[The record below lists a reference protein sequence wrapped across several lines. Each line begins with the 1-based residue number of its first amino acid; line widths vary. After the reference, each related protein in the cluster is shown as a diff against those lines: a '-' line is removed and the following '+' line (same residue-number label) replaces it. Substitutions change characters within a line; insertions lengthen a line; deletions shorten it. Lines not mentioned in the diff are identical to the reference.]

1 MLFDNKDIID
11 PSEICNKLNNYF
23 CSVGTNLVQS
33 LNSSGNIDFMK
44 YIPSQ
49 NKNSIFCSPVTPNEI
64 ARIIQ
69 RLPNNKAPGGDG
81 INLKIL
87 KEVCE
92 SISFP
97 LAHIFNL

>member
-1 MLFDNKDIID
+1 MLFYNKDITD

-23 CSVGTNLVQS
+23 CFVGSNLVQS

-44 YIPSQ
+44 YIPFP
-49 NKNSIFCSPVTPNEI
+49 NKNSMFCSLFTPDEI

-81 INLKIL
+81 KVQ
-87 KEVCE
+87 KY
-92 SISFP
+92 
-97 LAHIFNL
+97 